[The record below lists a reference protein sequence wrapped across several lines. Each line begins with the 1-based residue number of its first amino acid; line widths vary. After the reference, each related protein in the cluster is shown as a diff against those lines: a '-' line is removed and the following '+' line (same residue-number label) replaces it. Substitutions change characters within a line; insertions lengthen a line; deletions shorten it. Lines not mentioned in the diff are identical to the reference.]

1 MPDRDAVVLVSQ
13 EGTPLGE
20 SEKRRAHEP
29 PGKLH
34 LAFSV
39 FLFRPDGSMLLQ
51 RRARTKYH
59 FPGIWANACCSHPE
73 PGEELVASAR
83 RRLEEELGIDCEL
96 KEVGSFVY
104 RAVDAESG
112 LVEHEFDHVLVGEGE
127 FREIV
132 PAPDEVEEVRFVQPD
147 DVASAGPA
155 EGFAPWFAE
164 ALAIALSPPQR
175 ERDER
180 RA

>member
-1 MPDRDAVVLVSQ
+1 MPNRDAVVLVSY

-20 SEKRRAHEP
+20 SEKQRAHEQ
-29 PGKLH
+29 PGRLH

-51 RRARTKYH
+51 RRARSKYH

-73 PGEELVASAR
+73 PGEELVSSAR
-83 RRLEEELGIDCEL
+83 RRLGEELGLDCEL
-96 KEVGSFVY
+96 ADVGTFTY
-104 RAVDAESG
+104 RAVDPHSG

-127 FREIV
+127 LGEIS
-132 PAPDEVEEVRFVQPD
+132 PAPDEVEEVRFVRPEE
-147 DVASAGPA
+147 VTSAGPK

-164 ALAIALSPPQR
+164 ALAIAL
-175 ERDER
+175 EGR
-180 RA
+180 RRLSSAGA